1 MKTKLYTFMVFVFF
15 LLLGVFQTPV
25 KSAVVVSD
33 ITRSEFDTFAAN
45 TTTVSWSIT
54 LYPGASGGLFFPEVR
69 VYRSDGTSVLLNHD
83 WHKPEQ
89 VLLTHDAAGKLSLNV
104 GSTSTDIYPLLG
116 VNALA
121 FQIKDDSIG
130 PTVLEGNLFN
140 GVSIRNLFADD
151 PSEFNV
157 TYDQIL
163 FTGINDTFD
172 YTGALDMGRDGLS
185 GGTSSYLKIIGFTIP
200 EPSSAIL
207 LFFGALFFV
216 RRKR

>member
-1 MKTKLYTFMVFVFF
+1 MKTKMYALVALVFF
-15 LLLGVFQTPV
+15 LLLGLTGPV
-25 KSAVVVSD
+25 KSAVTMTD
-33 ITRSEFDTFAAN
+33 ITRSEFDAFAAN

-54 LYPGASGGLFFPEVR
+54 LYPGASGGIFFPEVR

-89 VLLTHDAAGKLSLNV
+89 IVLSYNAAGKLSLGV
-104 GSTSTDIYPLLG
+104 GSTIADIYPLLG

-121 FQIKDDSIG
+121 FQIKDDSVG

-140 GVSIRNLFADD
+140 GVSVRNLFADD
-151 PSEFNV
+151 PSEMNV
-157 TYDQIL
+157 TYDQVL
-163 FTGINDTFD
+163 VTGFSDTFE
-172 YTGALDMGRDGLS
+172 YSGALDMGRDGLS
-185 GGTSSYLKIIGFTIP
+185 GGTSSYLKIIGFTVP

-207 LFFGALFFV
+207 LFFGALIFA